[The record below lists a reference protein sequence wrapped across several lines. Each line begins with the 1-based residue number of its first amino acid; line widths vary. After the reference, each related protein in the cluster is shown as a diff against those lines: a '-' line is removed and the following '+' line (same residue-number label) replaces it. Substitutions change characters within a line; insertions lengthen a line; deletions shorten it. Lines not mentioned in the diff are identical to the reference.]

1 MLGARQCGCWL
12 LVWLSGLA
20 CRNGPPPPPRPPQ
33 AAVSLVLSLPWSA
46 WSTFVLEA
54 RHGFNKT
61 SPATWVADKIKA
73 VRTVCMN
80 AALCRFE
87 AGLGCLG
94 VKGAQVA
101 SASVQMPLVALE
113 SAVGRANELPA
124 VASNA
129 AIEACLPL
137 PFPE

>member
-1 MLGARQCGCWL
+1 MTLPRGVGLLGARQCGSWL
-12 LVWLSGLA
+12 LVWPYDIA
-20 CRNGPPPPPRPPQ
+20 CCNLHLPNPQPQPPQ

-61 SPATWVADKIKA
+61 SPTTWATDKIKA

-80 AALCRFE
+80 AAVCRFE

-94 VKGAQVA
+94 AKDAQVA
-101 SASVQMPLVALE
+101 SASVQMQLAARE
-113 SAVGRANELPA
+113 SAVGRTGPMTFLR
-124 VASNA
+124 
-129 AIEACLPL
+129 
-137 PFPE
+137 